1 MFLTKDIIILYHC
14 NEVIIMPVTKSP
26 FRYPG
31 GKTQLTNYIEHLL
44 KINNVTDTY
53 IEPFAG
59 GAGVAMALLLDG
71 KVKNIIINDYDKSI
85 YSVWN
90 AILNKSQKL
99 ISMIENTEITLDE
112 WHRQKNIHEKFK
124 NHQNSIENAFST
136 LFLNRTNVSGIISGG
151 PIGGQSQLGKYKIDC
166 RFNKNKI
173 IEKIKAINSRKNN
186 ITITR
191 MDATNFIDKVIL
203 QCNSTSSFIFFDP
216 PYYKQGQNLY
226 LSFYNSNGHKK
237 LAKKIQSLTNYRW
250 ITTYDCEKDIL
261 NMYSQSNAYKY
272 SLRYSANSRK
282 IASEYLFTNTV
293 TTIDSFNNVDL
304 IKAN

>member
-1 MFLTKDIIILYHC
+1 
-14 NEVIIMPVTKSP
+14 MPITKSP

-44 KINNVTDTY
+44 RINDITDTY

-59 GAGVAMALLLDG
+59 GAGVAIGLLLDN
-71 KVKNIIINDYDKSI
+71 KIKNIVINDYDKSI

-90 AILNKSQKL
+90 SILNKPHQL
-99 ISMIENTEITLDE
+99 ISKIKNTEITLNE
-112 WHRQKNIHEKFK
+112 WNRQKKIHEHFK

-151 PIGGQSQLGKYKIDC
+151 PIGGQNQSGKYKIDC
-166 RFNKNKI
+166 RFNKDKVI
-173 IEKIKAINSRKNN
+173 GKIKAINNRRNN

-191 MDATNFIDKVIL
+191 MDATDFIDKVVS
-203 QCNSTSSFIFFDP
+203 QYDSTSSFIFFDP

-237 LAKKIQSLTNYRW
+237 LAKKIQSLNDYKW

-261 NMYSQSNAYKY
+261 NMYSQSTAYKY
-272 SLRYSANSRK
+272 SLRYSANNKK
-282 IASEYLFTNTV
+282 IASEYLFTNN
-293 TTIDSFNNVDL
+293 TTIVDSFGNVAL
-304 IKAN
+304 TKVN

>member
-1 MFLTKDIIILYHC
+1 
-14 NEVIIMPVTKSP
+14 MPITKSP

-31 GKTQLTNYIEHLL
+31 GKTQLTNYVEHLL
-44 KINNVTDTY
+44 EINNITDTY

-59 GAGVAMALLLDG
+59 GAGVPIGLLLDR
-71 KVKNIIINDYDKSI
+71 KIKNIVINDYDKSI

-90 AILNKSQKL
+90 AILNKPEQL

-112 WHRQKNIHEKFK
+112 WHRQKNIYEQFK

-173 IEKIKAINSRKNN
+173 IEKIKAINSRKDN

-203 QCNSTSSFIFFDP
+203 QYDPKSSFIFFDP
-216 PYYKQGQNLY
+216 PYYKQGRNLY

-237 LAKKIQSLTNYRW
+237 LAKKIQSLDNYKW
-250 ITTYDCEKDIL
+250 ITTYDCEEDIL
-261 NMYSQSNAYKY
+261 NMYSK
-272 SLRYSANSRK
+272 SRK
-282 IASEYLFTNTV
+282 FKYTLNYSISKKRKAFEYLFTNNQ
-293 TTIDSFNNVDL
+293 TIVDSFENVNL
-304 IKAN
+304 VNLN